1 MKKDILELGY
11 NEIKKGNLYFT
22 DELLSYLKLD
32 IKKDGDFKI
41 VADIQR
47 DIKIS
52 FMNKYICSM
61 RLPTNDKNYWIN
73 QLLEF
78 QKNIGEFV
86 SFGKF
91 DSRGSFRVDNSNYIS
106 CYEGYTTAKELL
118 NYIKGFN
125 AAFEIN
131 QRKINTLVSEETYYK
146 KEINNVPDIKTIKF
160 FNDAGASTKN
170 LNINKNSIASII
182 DFLQK
187 IER

>member
-1 MKKDILELGY
+1 MKKDILEFGI

-22 DELLSYLKLD
+22 DELLNYMKLD
-32 IKKDGDFKI
+32 IKEDGDFKI
-41 VADIQR
+41 AADIQR
-47 DIKIS
+47 DIKAS

-61 RLPTNDKNYWIN
+61 RLPADDRNYWIN

-86 SFGKF
+86 NFGKF

-106 CYEGYTTAKELL
+106 CYEGFSTSKELL

-125 AAFEIN
+125 AAFDIN
-131 QRKINTLVSEETYYK
+131 QRKLNTLISEEQYYK
-146 KEINNVPDIKTIKF
+146 KELSCVPDIKTVQF
-160 FNDAGASTKN
+160 FNDGGSHTKN
-170 LNINKNSIASII
+170 LNINKNSIATII

-187 IER
+187 L